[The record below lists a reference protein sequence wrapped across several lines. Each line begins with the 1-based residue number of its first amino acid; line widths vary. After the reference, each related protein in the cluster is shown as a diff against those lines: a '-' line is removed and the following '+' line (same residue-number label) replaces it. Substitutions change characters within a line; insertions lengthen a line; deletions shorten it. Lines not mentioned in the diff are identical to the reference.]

1 MTVLCLSLREF
12 QVLGSEVSSAWI
24 YSFKCLEFRFT
35 SAFFLSSPFFLDYP
49 FPLGVAGR
57 GITPLSGL
65 YNQIKR
71 VFSFSLGLVS
81 GNCAINIIPNVNLR
95 GEVDGLR
102 TNGDGQR
109 VLITTF
115 EVIRS
120 ICTCS
125 QEDVSK

>member
-35 SAFFLSSPFFLDYP
+35 SAFFLSSLFFLDYR

-71 VFSFSLGLVS
+71 VLSFSLGLFDGECESATVRPIRN
-81 GNCAINIIPNVNLR
+81 GLNIKQNGGRTDYNLIS
-95 GEVDGLR
+95 VF
-102 TNGDGQR
+102 
-109 VLITTF
+109 IT
-115 EVIRS
+115 RLPS
-120 ICTCS
+120 S
-125 QEDVSK
+125 